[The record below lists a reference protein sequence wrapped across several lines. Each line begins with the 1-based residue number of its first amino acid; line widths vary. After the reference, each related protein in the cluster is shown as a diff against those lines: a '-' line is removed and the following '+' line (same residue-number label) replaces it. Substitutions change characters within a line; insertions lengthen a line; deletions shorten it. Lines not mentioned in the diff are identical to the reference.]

1 MAPRKLTARFV
12 ETLKTDQPR
21 IEIRDADKEGLELR
35 VTKRGAKTW
44 ALRYRRKSDGKK
56 RSLTL
61 GRYPAMT
68 LEEARVRAQEE
79 RARVSRGGDP
89 ASGVQERKDAPTFRD
104 VVAEWQRDYA
114 ETNRTERVRKDDQSV
129 LNLHI
134 LPGIGHLRIPQHRP
148 ARIE

>member
-12 ETLKTDQPR
+12 ETLKTERSR
-21 IEIRDADKEGLELR
+21 IEIRDADEEGLELR

-44 ALRYRRKSDGKK
+44 AFRYRRKSDGRK
-56 RSLTL
+56 RLLTL
-61 GRYPAMT
+61 GRYPTLT

-79 RARVSRGGDP
+79 RARVSRGADP
-89 ASGVQERKDAPTFRD
+89 AAGVRERKDAPTFRE
-104 VVAEWQRDYA
+104 VVADWQRDYA

-134 LPGIGHLRIPQHRP
+134 LT
-148 ARIE
+148 